1 MSHSALIAE
10 VLTQPQEV
18 SWLPWAVQYFFF
30 IGIAACGALFA
41 CALRWRAGSSE
52 KLEYLTLLI
61 TLTCAITAPLALT
74 ADLHQTARF
83 WHFYAWPTP
92 WSWMPW
98 GALFLPL
105 FTLFLGLWFLALLAQ
120 RLWHK
125 SYIVTKWLALAS
137 ALLAVGLLLYTGRE
151 VSVVLARPVWFSYA
165 LPVVMFLS
173 ALQAFFSLITV
184 AAGDDFHLQ
193 RRLAQRQ
200 LAALILLAAVVII
213 WLSGDTLS
221 GHAIRQ
227 WLAVSPSAR
236 GYAAGWA
243 LLWAASLA
251 CCGLALRRPLALHA
265 RGALAVVAMA
275 LCWLIR
281 WTLLIQVQRIPK
293 FNAGFN
299 PYTLPAGTDGW
310 LAILGTFG
318 LWVALLIIVRET
330 VNGLARRVQHG

>member
-1 MSHSALIAE
+1 M
-10 VLTQPQEV
+10 
-18 SWLPWAVQYFFF
+18 
-30 IGIAACGALFA
+30 
-41 CALRWRAGSSE
+41 
-52 KLEYLTLLI
+52 
-61 TLTCAITAPLALT
+61 
-74 ADLHQTARF
+74 
-83 WHFYAWPTP
+83 
-92 WSWMPW
+92 
-98 GALFLPL
+98 
-105 FTLFLGLWFLALLAQ
+105 
-120 RLWHK
+120 
-125 SYIVTKWLALAS
+125 
-137 ALLAVGLLLYTGRE
+137 
-151 VSVVLARPVWFSYA
+151 VLARPVWFSYA

-173 ALQAFFSLITV
+173 ALQAFFSLIAV